1 LPSSYSDDIGRFL
14 PANIGTVMLTAHYYG
29 DDPFGPWTGFVLLC
43 AYALTALV
51 IGAVLL
57 VRRDA

>member
-1 LPSSYSDDIGRFL
+1 
-14 PANIGTVMLTAHYYG
+14 MLTAHYYG